1 MTFSF
6 VKRLFSL
13 LDFCALEGLTVQ
25 GLRYL
30 VLDWNYRDQKLR
42 RMVDIPEV
50 ARTDMFVTTFQRYFL
65 KNYNIDKDEIYI
77 QY

>member
-1 MTFSF
+1 MAFSF

-50 ARTDMFVTTFQRYFL
+50 ALICCFQKGHTCLLQHSKDTF
-65 KNYNIDKDEIYI
+65 
-77 QY
+77 